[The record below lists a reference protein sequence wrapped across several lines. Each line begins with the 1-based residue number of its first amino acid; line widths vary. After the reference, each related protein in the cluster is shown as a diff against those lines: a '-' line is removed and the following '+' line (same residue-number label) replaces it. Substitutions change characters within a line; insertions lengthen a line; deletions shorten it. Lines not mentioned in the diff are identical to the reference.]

1 MAEKKLKFRRSPS
14 RIDLKRDLS
23 AAFPW
28 SDNGDQKKSPS
39 ISRFYDVTCDR
50 KLRNSL
56 IQLYFTETPPRKEQ

>member
-1 MAEKKLKFRRSPS
+1 MAEKKLKFRRSAS

-39 ISRFYDVTCDR
+39 ISRFYDVTYAIANYAT
-50 KLRNSL
+50 L
-56 IQLYFTETPPRKEQ
+56 